1 MIATPK
7 APQRIKFKKENQTE
21 FYSVLKKRV
30 DAYFTSNN
38 ISKNA
43 NTAMVIKSI
52 FIFASFI
59 GTYLLIMSNT
69 FSPLMMLLFA
79 ALNGF
84 FSAMMGINIG
94 HDAIHGSYTNNAKIN
109 KFLGLGFNLVGA
121 NDYMWNIMHNI
132 VHHTWANIPNYDEDI
147 DQVPI
152 IRTNPKQALWK
163 IHKYQH
169 IYVFFLYALSS
180 ISWVFKKDYVKYN
193 QDNIGGYDNSRKNKK
208 ELYRMIAYKVVYY
221 FMFIALPIM
230 VLNIAWYYV
239 LLGFVVMHFS
249 MGLTLAL
256 IFQLSHINE
265 DLAFPEASEEGS
277 MEYTWA
283 AHQLFTSTNY
293 APTSPLA
300 SFLTGGLHLQVE
312 HHLFPKMCHIH
323 YRAIHPIVKETAL
336 EFGLPYY
343 EHPTF
348 LGALVSHIK
357 TLKNFGKSKNYAGD
371 GKYTVAA

>member
-1 MIATPK
+1 MV

-30 DAYFTSNN
+30 DEYFTTNN

-43 NTAMVIKSI
+43 NTAMVVKSI
-52 FIFASFI
+52 FIFGSFVGI
-59 GTYLLIMSNT
+59 YLLILSNM
-69 FSPLMMLLFA
+69 FPPAVMLFLA
-79 ALNGF
+79 VLIGF

-109 KFLGLGFNLVGA
+109 KVLGLGFNLVGA
-121 NDYMWNIMHNI
+121 SDYMWNIMHNI

-169 IYVFFLYALSS
+169 IYIFFLYALSS
-180 ISWVFKKDYVKYN
+180 ISWVLKKDYVKFN
-193 QDNIGGYDNSRKNKK
+193 QDNIGGYDNSRKNRK
-208 ELYRMIAYKVVYY
+208 ELFRMITHKVAYY

-230 VLNIAWYYV
+230 VLNVAWYHV
-239 LLGFVVMHFS
+239 LLGFVIMHFS
-249 MGLTLAL
+249 MGLTIAL
-256 IFQLSHINE
+256 IFQLSHISE
-265 DLAFPEASEEGS
+265 DLAFPEASEEGN

-323 YRAIHPIVKETAL
+323 YRAIHPIVKATAL

-348 LGALVSHIK
+348 FGALVSHVK
-357 TLKNFGKSKNYAGD
+357 TLKAFGKSENYAGG